1 MELTVNGK
9 TAFAATGG
17 REFDPGKPTVIFIHG
32 AGMDRTVW
40 QLQTRYFAH
49 HGMSV
54 LAVDLPGHGK
64 SEGPFLDSV
73 PAKAAWIADLVKAAG
88 LKNAHLVGHSMGAL
102 IALETAAA
110 HPDTA
115 ASIALCGVAMEM
127 PVHPDLL
134 GAAQAG
140 DHLGYDLVT
149 SWGFGRDAHLGG
161 HTSPGLWMT
170 GGGLKVLEQ
179 APAGALGNDL
189 AACNAYR
196 AAPGR
201 GAQVAC
207 PALFVL
213 GTRDMMTPAKS
224 GKALAATIE
233 GAQVAEL
240 DCGHMMMIEAPDA
253 TLDALRDFY
262 RGLKAKE
269 AA

>member
-17 REFDPGKPTVIFIHG
+17 RPFDPAKPAVIFIHG

-64 SEGPFLDSV
+64 SEGPFVDSV
-73 PAKAAWIADLVKAAG
+73 PAMAAWIADLVQAAG
-88 LKNAHLVGHSMGAL
+88 LGNAHLVGHSMGAL
-102 IALETAAA
+102 IALETAAS
-110 HPDTA
+110 HPEA
-115 ASIALCGVAMEM
+115 VASISLCGIATEM
-127 PVHPDLL
+127 PVHPELL
-134 GAAQAG
+134 AAAQAG
-140 DHLGYDLVT
+140 EHLGYDLVT

-161 HTSPGLWMT
+161 HSSPGLWMT

-189 AACNAYR
+189 AACNAVKS
-196 AAPGR
+196 AAEQAG
-201 GAQVAC
+201 QVKC

-213 GTRDMMTPAKS
+213 GSRDMMTPARS
-224 GKALAATIE
+224 GKALAAAID
-233 GAQVAEL
+233 GARIAEL
-240 DCGHMMMIEAPDA
+240 SCGHMMMIEAPDA

-262 RGLKAKE
+262 RGLAAKE

>member
-1 MELTVNGK
+1 MDLTVNGK

-17 REFDPGKPTVIFIHG
+17 RPFDPARPTVIFIHG

-73 PAKAAWIADLVKAAG
+73 PAMAAWIADLVQAAG

-102 IALETAAA
+102 IALETAAS
-110 HPDTA
+110 HPNQV
-115 ASIALCGVAMEM
+115 ASIALCGVATEM
-127 PVHPDLL
+127 PVHPELL
-134 GAAQAG
+134 EAAQKG

-189 AACNAYR
+189 AACNVYK
-196 AAPGR
+196 AALDQAAKVG
-201 GAQVAC
+201 C

-213 GTRDMMTPAKS
+213 GARDMMTPAKS
-224 GKALAATIE
+224 GKALAAVIE
-233 GAQVAEL
+233 GAKVAEL
-240 DCGHMMMIEAPDA
+240 ACGHMMMTEAPDA

-262 RGLKAKE
+262 RGLNAKE